1 VESSFNGE
9 EGGERKVYGKL
20 VVDSVGGGVWELGP
34 VGIVFIHA
42 SPVCCVMLFLL
53 VAEKLYRFFL
63 VS

>member
-1 VESSFNGE
+1 M
-9 EGGERKVYGKL
+9 
-20 VVDSVGGGVWELGP
+20 ELGP
-34 VGIVFIHA
+34 VGFVFIHA